1 MAEALDFANDI
12 NLDDNRI
19 IKGGFES
26 VATDPVA
33 PVDGEQW
40 NNTTIQRQ
48 RLHIGGQSKSFAFLE
63 DVQNLGQHIGGHD
76 ASTGIP
82 TSVPT
87 SIRPSGSIEA
97 GDTWYV
103 TTAGTIAGIGGGE
116 EELSVGDML
125 KAVVDNPASAADF
138 IAIQRNI
145 DDDRASYTD
154 SQVINL
160 PANTDTTITA
170 QFSGRITS
178 VQTYKS
184 NGKEVKISLKRGTNA
199 NEIILHPNKTLASVT
214 VDLVG
219 FIG

>member
-1 MAEALDFANDI
+1 MAENIDFANDLD
-12 NLDDNRI
+12 LDDNRI
-19 IKGGFES
+19 KNGGFETL
-26 VATDPVA
+26 VTDPVS
-33 PVDGEQW
+33 PVEGQQW
-40 NNTTIQRQ
+40 NNSTNARQ
-48 RLHIGGQSKSFAFLE
+48 RLHISGQTKSLAFLE

-87 SIRPSGSIEA
+87 TIRPGGNIEA

-103 TTAGTIAGIGGGE
+103 TVAGTITGIGGGA

-125 KAVVDNPASAADF
+125 KAIVDGASSAADF
-138 IAIQRNI
+138 ISIQRNI

-154 SQVINL
+154 TQVVNL
-160 PANTDTTITA
+160 PANTDTTVTA
-170 QFSGRITS
+170 GFAGRITS

-184 NGKEVKISLKRGTNA
+184 NGKEVKISTKRGSNP
-199 NEIILHPNKTLASVT
+199 NEIILHPNKTLSSVT

-219 FIG
+219 FIN

>member
-19 IKGGFES
+19 ISGGFES
-26 VATDPVA
+26 LANDPA
-33 PVDGEQW
+33 SPVEGQQW
-40 NNTTIQRQ
+40 NNSTLARQ
-48 RLHIGGQSKSFAFLE
+48 RVHLAGQSKSFAFLE

-87 SIRPSGSIEA
+87 TIRPSGTIEA

-103 TTAGTIAGIGGGE
+103 TTAGTITGIGGGE

-138 IAIQRNI
+138 ISIQRNI

-154 SQVINL
+154 SQVVSL

-170 QFSGRITS
+170 EFSGRITS

-184 NGKEVKISLKRGTNA
+184 NGKEVKISTKRGTNP
-199 NEIILHPNKTLASVT
+199 NQIILHPNKTLASVT

-219 FIG
+219 FIN